1 MDLYIYYLVKA
12 DHTAS
17 LQERVRIMQSTL
29 ATQWQVETDIKRRPE
44 LQDQRQ
50 TWMEIYRQVPEGFL
64 PALHKAVTL
73 AGIEA
78 LIDGPRHLETFV
90 DLDAC
95 A

>member
-1 MDLYIYYLVKA
+1 MDLYIYYRVRA
-12 DHTAS
+12 DHAAS
-17 LQERVRIMQSTL
+17 LQKQLVAMQSDL
-29 ATQWQVETDIKRRPE
+29 AVQWQVETDIKRRPE
-44 LQDQRQ
+44 LQDQLQ
-50 TWMEIYRQVPEGFL
+50 TWMEIYRQVPDAFL
-64 PALHKAVTL
+64 PALHQAVRL

>member
-1 MDLYIYYLVKA
+1 MDLYIYYRVSAEHAAL
-12 DHTAS
+12 
-17 LQERVRIMQSTL
+17 LQQQLRAMQSAL
-29 ATQWQVETDIKRRPE
+29 AAQWQVETDIKRRPE
-44 LQDQRQ
+44 LQDQLQ

-64 PALHKAVTL
+64 SALHKAVTL

>member
-1 MDLYIYYLVKA
+1 MDLYIYYRVSA
-12 DHTAS
+12 ANAAP
-17 LQERVRIMQSTL
+17 LQQQLRAMQSAL
-29 ATQWQVETDIKRRPE
+29 ITQWQVESDVKRRPE
-44 LQDQRQ
+44 LQDQLQ

-64 PALHKAVTL
+64 PALHRAVTL

>member
-1 MDLYIYYLVKA
+1 MDLYIYYRVSA
-12 DHTAS
+12 DHAGS
-17 LQERVRIMQSTL
+17 LQKQLTAMQSAL
-29 ATQWQVETDIKRRPE
+29 AAQWHVQTDIKRRPE
-44 LQDQRQ
+44 LQDERQ

-64 PALHKAVTL
+64 PALQKAVIA

-78 LIDGPRHLETFV
+78 LIEGSRHVETFV

>member
-1 MDLYIYYLVKA
+1 MDLYIYYRVSA
-12 DHTAS
+12 EHAAS
-17 LQERVRIMQSTL
+17 LQQQLLAMQSAL
-29 ATQWQVETDIKRRPE
+29 ATQWNVETDIKRRPE

-50 TWMEIYRQVPEGFL
+50 TWMEIYRQVPAGFL
-64 PALHKAVTL
+64 STLHQAVTL

>member
-1 MDLYIYYLVKA
+1 MDLYIYYRVSTDNA
-12 DHTAS
+12 AS
-17 LQERVRIMQSTL
+17 LQQQLRAMQSAL
-29 ATQWQVETDIKRRPE
+29 STQWHVEADIKRRPE
-44 LQDQRQ
+44 LQDQLQ

-64 PALHKAVTL
+64 PALHRAVTL

-95 A
+95 V

>member
-1 MDLYIYYLVKA
+1 MDLYIYYRVSA
-12 DHTAS
+12 ANAAP
-17 LQERVRIMQSTL
+17 LQQQLRAMQSAL
-29 ATQWQVETDIKRRPE
+29 ITQWQVESDVKRRPE
-44 LQDQRQ
+44 LQDQLQ

-64 PALHKAVTL
+64 PALHRAVTL

-95 A
+95 V

>member
-1 MDLYIYYLVKA
+1 MDLYIYYRVRA
-12 DHTAS
+12 DHAAS
-17 LQERVRIMQSTL
+17 LQKQLQAMQSEL
-29 ATQWQVETDIKRRPE
+29 AAQWQVETGIKRRPE
-44 LQDQRQ
+44 LQDQLQ